1 MIRLI
6 GWAAV
11 IAVGLYTGLLQ
22 VLLAMLGMVIVYA
35 GTAMITVSSW
45 TF

>member
-11 IAVGLYTGLLQ
+11 IAVGLYTGIIQ
-22 VLLAMLGMVIVYA
+22 VLMALLGMVIVYV
-35 GTAMITVSSW
+35 GTAMIGVASW

>member
-11 IAVGLYTGLLQ
+11 ITVGLYTGIIQ
-22 VLLAMLGMVIVYA
+22 VLMALLGMVIVYV
-35 GTAMITVSSW
+35 GTAMIGVASW